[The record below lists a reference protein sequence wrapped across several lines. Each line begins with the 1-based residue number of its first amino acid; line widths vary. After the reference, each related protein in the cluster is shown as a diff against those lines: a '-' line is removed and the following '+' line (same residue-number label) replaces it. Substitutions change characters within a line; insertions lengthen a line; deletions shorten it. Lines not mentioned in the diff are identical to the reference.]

1 MAANGITISPRR
13 VLDTNDEGEFESK
26 TQAASEV
33 PMHPLP
39 EMIQTCWRSNLT
51 AQKKVVDRHRHHGE
65 KATAK

>member
-1 MAANGITISPRR
+1 MAANGITISP
-13 VLDTNDEGEFESK
+13 
-26 TQAASEV
+26 QARWTPMMKASLSPKLKPLPKF

-51 AQKKVVDRHRHHGE
+51 AQKKVVDRHRQHGE